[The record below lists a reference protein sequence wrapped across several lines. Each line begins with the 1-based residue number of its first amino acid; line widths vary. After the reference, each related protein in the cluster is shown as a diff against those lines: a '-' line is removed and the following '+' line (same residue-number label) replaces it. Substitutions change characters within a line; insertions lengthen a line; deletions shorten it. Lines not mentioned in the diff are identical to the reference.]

1 MRETNKIFN
10 VEREAN
16 KMEAQEEGL
25 TVLQVLREEITAM
38 VMICV
43 DMELLD
49 LLYKLLLDN
58 NI

>member
-1 MRETNKIFN
+1 
-10 VEREAN
+10 
-16 KMEAQEEGL
+16 MEAQEEGL

-38 VMICV
+38 VMVCV